1 MAPAREVLKLNTD
14 FDPQTGTLV
23 AVAPGIGRVTAPN
36 GGPYTFTG
44 TNTFLI
50 GVRKVIVID
59 PGPDDSKHLAA
70 LTAAIG
76 GRPVE
81 AILLTHTHK
90 DHSALASRL
99 RASTG
104 APIWFGGKHH
114 LSRKP
119 RLLERNAIARSSDW
133 SLVPDRVLS
142 EGDSVGVEGMTLG
155 VIATPGHCANHIAY
169 SVAGT
174 PYLIVGDHV
183 MGWSTTMVAPPDG
196 SMAQYFASLDKV
208 ITAPFTHYLPA
219 HGGPIPE
226 GRKFTRG
233 LLAHRQERNMEILV
247 GISSGANTV
256 GKLLVRIYQDISP
269 RLKLAARVTL
279 SAHLEY
285 LIERGDIAA
294 RRGLFGVRY
303 NR

>member
-14 FDPQTGTLV
+14 FDPQTGALV
-23 AVAPGIGRVTAPN
+23 AVAPGIWRVTAPN
-36 GGPYTFTG
+36 KGPYTFTG
-44 TNTFLI
+44 TNTFLA
-50 GVRKVIVID
+50 GERSVIIID

-70 LTAAIG
+70 LTAAIA
-76 GRPVE
+76 GRKVE
-81 AILLTHTHK
+81 TILLTHSHK

-99 RASTG
+99 KASTG

-119 RLLERNAIARSSDW
+119 RLFEKNAVARSSDW
-133 SLVPDRVLS
+133 SLVPDRVLAD
-142 EGDSVGVEGMTLG
+142 GDTVGVDGMTLG
-155 VIATPGHCANHIAY
+155 VIATPGHCANHLAY

-196 SMAQYFASLDKV
+196 SMGQYLQSLDKV

-226 GRKFTRG
+226 GRKFTRA

-247 GISSGANTV
+247 GISSGANTI
-256 GKLLVRIYQDISP
+256 GKLLVRMYQDISP
-269 RLKLAARVTL
+269 KLKLAARVTL

-294 RRGLFGVRY
+294 RRGVFGVHYKR
-303 NR
+303 